1 MSAGQKQKE
10 ASTGPKADNVHQL
23 EARRWYVSELYLKG
37 KKQWEIIALVF
48 QKFAVEVSQQT
59 ISNDLQWVREQWKKE
74 SKMLIDER
82 LALELAKI
90 DQLELE
96 YHALFERSKGKNG
109 KGKGDLKYK
118 QRVEWCMERR
128 AQLLGV
134 DAPKR
139 TELTGLNGAPL
150 KIDDVRERFAG
161 RIASIVQRRGTTK
174 NTKSDK
180 RR

>member
-1 MSAGQKQKE
+1 MIAEKKQKE
-10 ASTGPKADNVHQL
+10 ASTGPKAESQHQL

-37 KKQWEIIALVF
+37 KKQWEIIALVY
-48 QKFAVEVSQQT
+48 QKFGIEVRQQT
-59 ISNDLQWVREQWKKE
+59 ISNDLQWVREEWKKE
-74 SKMLIDER
+74 SKMMIDER

-96 YHALFERSKGKNG
+96 YHAMFEKSKGPKG
-109 KGKGDLKYK
+109 KRKGDLKYK

-150 KIDDVRERFAG
+150 KIDDVRQRFAG
-161 RIASIVQRRGTTK
+161 RIASIVQRRGTGRTSK
-174 NTKSDK
+174 TDK
-180 RR
+180 R